1 VTGDWDSRDNAAVP
15 SRADLIGLLTAY
27 DPSDADEVGYRLR
40 MLDLAAV
47 AYDPF
52 SRHEYAPGH
61 FTASGFVLHPV
72 GDRILLVHHGRLG
85 IWVQPGGH
93 VDPGDDTLLGAA
105 MREIEEETGL
115 ADLHPVARGLFDID
129 IHVFP
134 ENADQPRHLHFDL
147 RFGFVGGHDR
157 VSARDGT
164 VDARWV
170 SRSDLPALG
179 VDRSVIRPAVR
190 ALGMGDEGSSL

>member
-1 VTGDWDSRDNAAVP
+1 MPPT
-15 SRADLIGLLTAY
+15 RAELIALLTAY
-27 DPSDADEVGYRLR
+27 DPSDPDEASYRLR

-47 AYDPF
+47 AHDPF
-52 SRHEYAPGH
+52 SRHEYEPGH
-61 FTASGFVLHPV
+61 FTASGFVVHPV

-93 VDPGDDTLLGAA
+93 VDPDDGTLLGSA

-115 ADLHPVARGLFDID
+115 AELHPVDRGLFDVD

-134 ENADQPRHLHFDL
+134 ETEDQPRHLHFDL
-147 RFGFVGGHDR
+147 RFCFVGSHDR
-157 VSARDGT
+157 VAALDGT

-170 SRSDLPALG
+170 DGAGLSALG
-179 VDRSVIRPAVR
+179 VDRSVIRPAAR
-190 ALGMGDEGSSL
+190 ALGLEDRGFSL

>member
-1 VTGDWDSRDNAAVP
+1 MPPTRS
-15 SRADLIGLLTAY
+15 DLIRLLTAY
-27 DPSDADEVGYRLR
+27 EPADPDEASYRLR

-47 AYDPF
+47 AHDPF
-52 SRHEYAPGH
+52 SRYEYEPGH

-93 VDPGDDTLLGAA
+93 VDPDDDTLLGSA

-115 ADLHPVARGLFDID
+115 ADLHPVDRGLFDID
-129 IHVFP
+129 IHEFP
-134 ENADQPRHLHFDL
+134 ETEDQLEHLHFDL
-147 RFGFVGGHDR
+147 RFGFVGGHDL

-170 SRSDLPALG
+170 DAAGLSALG
-179 VDRSVIRPAVR
+179 VDRSVIRPAAR
-190 ALGMGDEGSSL
+190 ALGLEDRDLSL